1 MFSLW
6 SNIWSQR
13 GITRKDAL
21 HMNIAHQTSASKCL
35 SIKSQFCL
43 RKDKRL
49 HSKCFSLLTRHSNRL
64 VVVSSH
70 QREQQLKWW
79 RSRKIRIGGKQTH
92 FSLNKTS
99 IQSFLSLARK
109 IKKVKNGI
117 LQTWYYAL
125 QLSLGEVCMECMVMV
140 LCTLYSIVEQYMS
153 TPLKRMVSTL
163 CTVLSAL
170 KRREIGL
177 DGVQFAQHTT
187 SLGVKT
193 RKGNHNTRQHNTFLG
208 IKSER
213 FLHYHHH
220 RHRE

>member
-13 GITRKDAL
+13 GITRKDTL
-21 HMNIAHQTSASKCL
+21 HINIAHQTSASKCL

-125 QLSLGEVCMECMVMV
+125 QLSLGEVCMECMVMI
-140 LCTLYSIVEQYMS
+140 LCIKGFCTL
-153 TPLKRMVSTL
+153 L
-163 CTVLSAL
+163 LSNICPPPSKEWFPHCAL
-170 KRREIGL
+170 YCLPSKEGKL
-177 DGVQFAQHTT
+177 D
-187 SLGVKT
+187 
-193 RKGNHNTRQHNTFLG
+193 
-208 IKSER
+208 
-213 FLHYHHH
+213 
-220 RHRE
+220 